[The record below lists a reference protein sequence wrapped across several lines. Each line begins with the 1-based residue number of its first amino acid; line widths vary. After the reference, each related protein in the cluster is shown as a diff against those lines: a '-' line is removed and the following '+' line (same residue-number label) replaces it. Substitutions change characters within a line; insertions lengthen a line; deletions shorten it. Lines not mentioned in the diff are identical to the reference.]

1 MGTLSREAAPV
12 LATRQSFWEGNYRLL
27 LVLKQTL
34 TYAILLIVAII
45 MAFPLAWI
53 LLTSVKNQREVFGT
67 FLPKSL
73 DFSNYGR
80 VWQAMELPQ
89 HLFNSVIV
97 TGLTVGL
104 VVLTVTLAGYAFARL
119 EFPGREP
126 FFYVFLIALMIP
138 GQALLIPMFIF
149 LRDISLLNSLPG
161 LSFSFLGGAVPFA
174 TFLMRAFFKS
184 LPSELGDAG
193 KIDGCTEFG
202 VFRHIYLPLARP
214 GVATIL
220 IFQFVGTWNEFMFS
234 TTFISDPDLK
244 TIQPALYQAIGR
256 YATDYTALSSG
267 LVMALIPIITVYLLL
282 QSQFIKGLTA
292 GALRG

>member
-12 LATRQSFWEGNYRLL
+12 LAARQSFWDENYRLL
-27 LVLKQTL
+27 LVVKQTL
-34 TYAILLIVAII
+34 TYAILLIVAAI

-53 LLTSVKNQREVFGT
+53 LITSVKNQREVFGT

-73 DFSNYGR
+73 DFSNYSR

-89 HLFNSVIV
+89 HLLNSLLVCGI
-97 TGLTVGL
+97 TVGL

-119 EFPGREP
+119 EFPAREP
-126 FFYVFLIALMIP
+126 IFYIFLIALMIP
-138 GQALLIPMFIF
+138 GQSLLIPMFIF
-149 LRDISLLNSLPG
+149 LRDIGLLNSLPG
-161 LSFSFLGGAVPFA
+161 LAFSFLGGAVPFA

-202 VFRHIYLPLARP
+202 VFRHIYMPLARP

-220 IFQFVGTWNEFMFS
+220 IFQFVGTWNEFQFS
-234 TTFISDPDLK
+234 TTFISNPDLK

-267 LVMALIPIITVYLLL
+267 LVLALIPIITVYLLL